1 MTDLVSQLDAALDL
15 RVVGH
20 FYKKL
25 HGKHP
30 AGYWHAPGAIT
41 LLGDDDAALAMAV
54 RWGAIAAVEPR
65 KDDTIMLRSIN
76 RLGEKYKSNLADLA
90 PDAYGV
96 GAATRDWVVEPLA
109 VLWAMREAGHRFGGA
124 TVTVMTDIPRDSG
137 PAVSVAIACAT
148 VLAFRDLYGLDIRS
162 AESVELVGR
171 ALSAFRV
178 PVQGPGVAAASLLLD
193 GGVALTRDS
202 RDTTNQYLPLDLE
215 SAGLRL
221 LIIDTR
227 VRQGTA
233 EMLRTDAL
241 DVDER
246 DLVQAGMASLRRGDI
261 EGLGPLLTSA
271 HSRAHDAG
279 RTSAEQNLAV
289 TTAVAAGALGARA
302 ITDRM
307 GRPAIVLVPTA
318 QVAAVRS
325 SIVRAFGESG
335 WRIPRFMTSAA
346 VRRAGRIAG
355 PTTKTESRS

>member
-41 LLGDDDAALAMAV
+41 LLGDDGAALAMAV
-54 RWGAIAAVEPR
+54 RWGAITAVEPR
-65 KDDTIMLRSIN
+65 NDDTIMLRSIN

-90 PDAYGV
+90 PDACGV
-96 GAATRDWVVEPLA
+96 GATTRDWVVEPLA

-137 PAVSVAIACAT
+137 PAVSVAVACAT

-162 AESVELVGR
+162 AESIELVGR
-171 ALSAFRV
+171 ALSAFFF
-178 PVQGPGVAAASLLLD
+178 PVRGPGVAAASLLLD
-193 GGVALTRDS
+193 RGMALTRDTQ
-202 RDTTNQYLPLDLE
+202 DTTHEYLPLDLE

-227 VRQGTA
+227 VRQGSA
-233 EMLRTDAL
+233 EMFRTNAL

-246 DLVQAGMASLRRGDI
+246 DLVQEAVAILRRGDAA
-261 EGLGPLLTSA
+261 GLGPLLTSA
-271 HSRAHDAG
+271 HSRARDAG
-279 RTSAEQNLAV
+279 RTSVEQNLAV

-302 ITDRM
+302 IADRM
-307 GRPAIVLVPTA
+307 GRPAIVLVRTDR
-318 QVAAVRS
+318 VAAVRS
-325 SIVRAFGESG
+325 SIVRAFGASG
-335 WRIPRFMTSAA
+335 WRSPRFVTSAA

-355 PTTKTESRS
+355 PSTRTES